1 MKDIAK
7 KLNSIQQFAIEQL
20 KHWGLTG
27 SHNNDWCFVWDN
39 SVRRYGQCRY
49 RKQEIGISK
58 HLAKL
63 NSIEETKDTVLH
75 EIAHALTGVG
85 HGHDAY
91 WKRMCIKVGARPQR
105 CYRSERQGGNVKQVQ
120 GKYKLINKETG
131 KVYKEYYRR
140 PKHADWSERWIVGK
154 KAETFGKLQVV
165 ASRANTSESPYRLQV

>member
-27 SHNNDWCFVWDN
+27 SYNNDWCFVWDN

-58 HLAKL
+58 HLA
-63 NSIEETKDTVLH
+63 N
-75 EIAHALTGVG
+75 ALTGVG